1 MHYIYNYIS
10 VFYKNATENILK
22 CVFKHFLL
30 HLENWESWAYLFFHY
45 SFSKTKGS
53 DLKVSSEFQRLNTTS
68 SNNSTIF
75 KPPSVGPLL
84 LFLCKNIP
92 IGAVYEDIRSWRQ
105 SCGVFRWGKGTQLL
119 ASVFSQWWNFWYFSK
134 AMSFQLPRP
143 VQLPYINWTWEVSTS
158 MWPVSCVG
166 AWYSALFLSLY
177 FFDNLPFGSAS
188 SKCKKP
194 LILKAEFTTNN
205 HLGILLLSNEQHFS
219 LQKYC

>member
-119 ASVFSQWWNFWYFSK
+119 ASVFSQWWNFGTSQRPCHSSCQDQFSCPISTGPEK
-134 AMSFQLPRP
+134 LALPCDQFL
-143 VQLPYINWTWEVSTS
+143 VWE
-158 MWPVSCVG
+158 
-166 AWYSALFLSLY
+166 
-177 FFDNLPFGSAS
+177 
-188 SKCKKP
+188 
-194 LILKAEFTTNN
+194 
-205 HLGILLLSNEQHFS
+205 LGTLHFFS
-219 LQKYC
+219 LCIFW